1 MSVPVLRLVSSAA
14 ILGAAAL
21 PAGSAAAGDPQALPE
36 EHVEIA
42 EPASGAVDIVD
53 TSAAAAGEHGDRR
66 PARSRTAGPAEAG
79 PTGEGMEGVTAASV
93 SDAEAQPASRLL
105 RSLGAWPAQPAAAS
119 PPLSPDGV
127 TADVG
132 RSAAEAAI
140 GGSPGS
146 SPGPARSAVLHGCPR
161 ALLASLLAEAT
172 ETADAVSAL
181 AIERETLELCRERQE
196 IVNGIVALED
206 ELGALLAISHVA
218 DDLSAMAWADSATM
232 ESLFAAMETLMAA
245 TETPIVKESRPVR
258 VVSLPPGAGP
268 AGEAPE
274 KAPALAVP
282 ESAAYFWFSII
293 GTAGDLRAGVGDGE
307 RVWFVREG
315 DRLPGDILVTGIGTR
330 PPGVHVGGAGEAALP
345 YRPGPAAG
353 SAAGDGR

>member
-1 MSVPVLRLVSSAA
+1 MSVSVLHLVSSAA
-14 ILGAAAL
+14 ILAAAAL
-21 PAGSAAAGDPQALPE
+21 AVGSAAAGDPLPVPE

-53 TSAAAAGEHGDRR
+53 TNAAAAGEHGDRR
-66 PARSRTAGPAEAG
+66 SAHSRAAGSTEAG
-79 PTGEGMEGVTAASV
+79 PTGEGMEGVAAAPV

-119 PPLSPDGV
+119 PPPSPNGV

-132 RSAAEAAI
+132 QSAEAPI
-140 GGSPGS
+140 GGLPGS
-146 SPGPARSAVLHGCPR
+146 SPVLNGCPR

-218 DDLSAMAWADSATM
+218 DDPSAMAWVDSETM
-232 ESLFAAMETLMAA
+232 ESLLAAMETLMAA
-245 TETPIVKESRPVR
+245 SETPIVKESGPVR

-274 KAPALAVP
+274 KAPAPAAAEP
-282 ESAAYFWFSII
+282 AAYFWFSII
-293 GTAGDLRAGVGDGE
+293 GTAGDLRAGVGDGK

-315 DRLPGDILVTGIGTR
+315 DRLPGEVLITGIGTR

-345 YRPGPAAG
+345 YRPGPAVG